1 MGSAPI
7 RVHRLTDQG
16 GRRVAVR
23 DEQGH
28 EQLLGIAYSDG
39 DLLEFLRRAG
49 LPDGEAVLDDPDWVA
64 WDVEQPHEWT
74 AP

>member
-1 MGSAPI
+1 MS
-7 RVHRLTDQG
+7 VS
-16 GRRVAVR
+16 

-28 EQLLGIAYSDG
+28 DTLLGIAYSDG

-49 LPDGEAVLDDPDWVA
+49 LPDADAVLDDPDWVT
-64 WDVEQPHEWT
+64 WEVERPHEWT

>member
-1 MGSAPI
+1 MGAAPI
-7 RVHRLTDQG
+7 HVHRLSDQG
-16 GRRVAVR
+16 GRRVSVS

-28 EQLLGIAYSDG
+28 DTLLGIAYSDG

-49 LPDGEAVLDDPDWVA
+49 LPDADAVLDDPDWVT
-64 WDVEQPHEWT
+64 WEVERPHEWT